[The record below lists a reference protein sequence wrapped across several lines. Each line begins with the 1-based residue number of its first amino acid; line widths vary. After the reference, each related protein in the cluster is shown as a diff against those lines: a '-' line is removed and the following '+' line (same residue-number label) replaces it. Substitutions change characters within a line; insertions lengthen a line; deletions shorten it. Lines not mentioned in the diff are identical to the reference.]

1 VSAND
6 RFRALLGVNAADA
19 LPLPHLDAALAQR
32 ILARTAH
39 VPFFA
44 HSYTLIHN
52 QDYGTTATRDLLD
65 FAYVHGLTGLCLH
78 LNDGGKS
85 AVGRMT
91 GADRER
97 FRAHYESLGLKLH
110 LEISATDRTEIDR
123 AVACALDLGV
133 RNIRVYAR
141 YEGRLSAV
149 IEKIYADMSHA
160 AECANRHGL
169 NIDYEQHED
178 LRAAEIA
185 GILSRIGDARINAL
199 FDYTNS
205 LNAHEEPLDALR
217 ILARYIRQVHIKGG
231 RKIVE
236 GSGWGQ
242 LGVAQGNPDD
252 ALPGNRMLYE
262 LLMLGENAPQVVC
275 FALEQEVGYYAPPFR
290 LDGEEPDPLIK
301 FREPSETPLDPNKPL
316 ARHLLDERRWAI
328 GQIAWNRTLVA
339 TLREICASSLSQSD
353 DRD

>member
-1 VSAND
+1 MSAD
-6 RFRALLGVNAADA
+6 GRFRELLGINAADA
-19 LPLPHLDAALAQR
+19 PPLPPLDAALARR

-52 QDYGTTATRDLLD
+52 QDYGTTTTRDLLD

-97 FRAHYESLGLKLH
+97 FRAHYESLGLRLH
-110 LEISATDRTEIDR
+110 LEISATDKAEIDR

-133 RNIRVYAR
+133 TNIRVYAR

-149 IEKIYADMSHA
+149 VETVYADMSYA
-160 AECANRHGL
+160 TEVANRHGL

-178 LRAAEIA
+178 LKAAEIA
-185 GILSRIGDARINAL
+185 GILARIGDPRINAL

-205 LNAHEEPLDALR
+205 LNAREEPLDALR
-217 ILARYIRQVHIKGG
+217 ILAPYIRQVHIKGG

-236 GSGWGQ
+236 GRRLGTARRRAGQ
-242 LGVAQGNPDD
+242 P
-252 ALPGNRMLYE
+252 
-262 LLMLGENAPQVVC
+262 
-275 FALEQEVGYYAPPFR
+275 
-290 LDGEEPDPLIK
+290 
-301 FREPSETPLDPNKPL
+301 
-316 ARHLLDERRWAI
+316 RR
-328 GQIAWNRTLVA
+328 RRCPA
-339 TLREICASSLSQSD
+339 TGCSTSC
-353 DRD
+353 